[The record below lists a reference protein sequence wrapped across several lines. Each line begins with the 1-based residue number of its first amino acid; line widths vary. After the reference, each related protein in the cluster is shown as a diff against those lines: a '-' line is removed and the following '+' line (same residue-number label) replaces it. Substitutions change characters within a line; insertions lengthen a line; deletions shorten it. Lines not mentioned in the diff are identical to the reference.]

1 MHRCCSSASVLQ
13 QCVGVAA
20 VRRCCSSASV
30 LQRCVASVRCCSA
43 EQIHLFYKGRWFR
56 IRGESGLLKKF
67 KCFTRG
73 RLQRRTNSPVL
84 QGEVDSS
91 PGGKAGSLRNSSVL
105 QRCVPAVRCCSARV
119 PRTARGGP
127 LESKTVAPLHI
138 SYKFSGSRSSVRS
151 KSFRAR
157 EPENF
162 GASGDRYDSN
172 ILMLGASF

>member
-1 MHRCCSSASVLQ
+1 MLQ

-20 VRRCCSSASV
+20 VRRCCSGV
-30 LQRCVASVRCCSA
+30 LHRCGVAAQKKAAAQNNFICFTRGGGFVP
-43 EQIHLFYKGRWFR
+43 
-56 IRGESGLLKKF
+56 RGESGLLQKF

-73 RLQRRTNSPVL
+73 RLQRRTNSFVL

-162 GASGDRYDSN
+162 GASGDRY
-172 ILMLGASF
+172 IIH

>member
-1 MHRCCSSASVLQ
+1 MQRARARACCS
-13 QCVGVAA
+13 G
-20 VRRCCSSASV
+20 V
-30 LQRCVASVRCCSA
+30 LQRCGVAARAAAQNKFICFTRGGGFVP
-43 EQIHLFYKGRWFR
+43 
-56 IRGESGLLKKF
+56 RGESGLLKKF

-73 RLQRRTNSPVL
+73 RLQRRTNSFVL

-162 GASGDRYDSN
+162 GASGDRYN
-172 ILMLGASF
+172 